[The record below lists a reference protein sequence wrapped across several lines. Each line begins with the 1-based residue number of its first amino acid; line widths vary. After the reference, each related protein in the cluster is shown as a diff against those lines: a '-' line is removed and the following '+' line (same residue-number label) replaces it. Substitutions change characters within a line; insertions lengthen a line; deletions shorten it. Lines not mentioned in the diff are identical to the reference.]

1 MDEEMEDSME
11 LTFTAVEVDLDYEF
25 DASRHFDFTSEESIA
40 EAREAELWFESAGS
54 YPPSP
59 FVTKLVLHEDF
70 MQETVNTS
78 PKSNNLVNTA
88 LPDSDTDNGVDQYFS
103 IMEMSH
109 RDCIVEN
116 GGIFAKLNDCTGQK
130 FHNQP
135 PKLPTGLTFYN
146 PMTTVNSFAKS
157 KSIIKPS
164 FPRTSTLMKPT
175 ASQLAKQNQPRKV
188 GDLRVQKL
196 LVESNEKSLGIECQA
211 AKRQKLGGGLLRK
224 VDDAKQQT
232 NLVHKA
238 PKKDGTTDGNS
249 AHAKLKLT
257 IPKEPDFETTHRAQ
271 RTRPKI
277 TSEPGTAAA
286 TVRRFKAFP
295 LNKKILEAPSLLL
308 PKRSIPRLPEF
319 QEFNLKTSERALQH
333 TKAVSSSLVSCSNT
347 DKVLHKPSTD
357 AIAETA
363 NGEPKRSYFVDA
375 PKHKGCEFV
384 HNFKA
389 RPLNKKIFSSKGD
402 IGVFRN
408 KKKETTIPME
418 FNLQTEKRSQ
428 HNPPVDLFNK
438 GSKENRPSSFRQEH
452 EIKHTVKE
460 KRSMFWEKQPQCG
473 NDGGITEVGSLPG
486 MNRMLPIICIH
497 VYLEICCPST
507 KCNVYVE
514 HVVSTEHRTLSV
526 PVILAT
532 ECVVGGCE
540 RVVVELQL
548 PSVGQGEGVPRRRQV
563 W

>member
-25 DASRHFDFTSEESIA
+25 DASRHFDFTREESIA

-59 FVTKLVLHEDF
+59 FVMKLVLCEDF
-70 MQETVNTS
+70 IQETVNTS
-78 PKSNNLVNTA
+78 PKSNNLVNSA
-88 LPDSDTDNGVDQYFS
+88 LLDSDADNGVDQYFS
-103 IMEMSH
+103 VMEMSH
-109 RDCIVEN
+109 R
-116 GGIFAKLNDCTGQK
+116 
-130 FHNQP
+130 
-135 PKLPTGLTFYN
+135 GLTFYN
-146 PMTTVNSFAKS
+146 PMTKVNSFAKP
-157 KSIIKPS
+157 KFAIKPS

-175 ASQLAKQNQPRKV
+175 VSQLAKQNRPRKV

-211 AKRQKLGGGLLRK
+211 AKRQKLEGGLLRK

-277 TSEPGTAAA
+277 PSEPGTAAS

-333 TKAVSSSLVSCSNT
+333 AKAVSSSLVSCSNT

-357 AIAETA
+357 AIAEIA
-363 NGEPKRSYFVDA
+363 NGEPKRSYFADA

-438 GSKENRPSSFRQEH
+438 LSLTELQLNGGSQLKLPRPNCIPQKGSKENRPSSFRQEH
-452 EIKHTVKE
+452 EIKHTLNGKS
-460 KRSMFWEKQPQCG
+460 SMFWEKQPQCG

-486 MNRMLPIICIH
+486 MNR
-497 VYLEICCPST
+497 
-507 KCNVYVE
+507 NVGI
-514 HVVSTEHRTLSV
+514 R
-526 PVILAT
+526 
-532 ECVVGGCE
+532 
-540 RVVVELQL
+540 
-548 PSVGQGEGVPRRRQV
+548 
-563 W
+563 

>member
-25 DASRHFDFTSEESIA
+25 DASRHFDFTREESIA
-40 EAREAELWFESAGS
+40 EARESELWFESAGS

-59 FVTKLVLHEDF
+59 FVTKLVLREDF

-88 LPDSDTDNGVDQYFS
+88 FPYSDADNGVCQDFS
-103 IMEMSH
+103 VMEMSH
-109 RDCIVEN
+109 RDCTVEN
-116 GGIFAKLNDCTGQK
+116 REIFAKLNDCSGQK
-130 FHNQP
+130 FQNQP

-146 PMTTVNSFAKS
+146 PMTKVNSYAKT
-157 KSIIKPS
+157 KSALKPS

-188 GDLRVQKL
+188 GDSRVQKL

-211 AKRQKLGGGLLRK
+211 AKRQKLEGGLLCK
-224 VDDAKQQT
+224 VDGAKQQT

-257 IPKEPDFETTHRAQ
+257 IPKEPDFETTQRAQ
-271 RTRPKI
+271 RMRPKI
-277 TSEPGTAAA
+277 NTDPGTAAS
-286 TVRRFKAFP
+286 TIRRFKALP

-319 QEFNLKTSERALQH
+319 QEFHLKTLERALQH
-333 TKAVSSSLVSCSNT
+333 TKAVSSSSVSCSNT

-357 AIAETA
+357 AMAETV
-363 NGEPKRSYFVDA
+363 NGEPKRSYFADA
-375 PKHKGCEFV
+375 PKQELCDFV

-408 KKKETTIPME
+408 KKRETTVPKE
-418 FNLQTEKRSQ
+418 FNLQTEKMSG

-438 GSKENRPSSFRQEH
+438 LSLTELQLNGGSQLKLPRPTCIPPKGSKENRMSSFRQEH
-452 EIKHTVKE
+452 EMKHTVKDIPS
-460 KRSMFWEKQPQCG
+460 RFWEKQPLCG
-473 NDGGITEVGSLPG
+473 NDGGITEVGSLSG
-486 MNRMLPIICIH
+486 LNRSLGI
-497 VYLEICCPST
+497 
-507 KCNVYVE
+507 
-514 HVVSTEHRTLSV
+514 R
-526 PVILAT
+526 
-532 ECVVGGCE
+532 
-540 RVVVELQL
+540 
-548 PSVGQGEGVPRRRQV
+548 
-563 W
+563 